1 MSKVWSSTP
10 LSLFIVETLERKKS
24 MIDKDELLKEIKEK
38 YGEISFRE
46 LNNILLKLEVLG
58 IIRVSRLTKGKRI
71 IELAK
76 HS

>member
-1 MSKVWSSTP
+1 MSKVWSPTP
-10 LSLFIVETLERKKS
+10 LSLFIVETLEKKKS

-58 IIRVSRLTKGKRI
+58 IIRVSRLMKGKRI

>member
-1 MSKVWSSTP
+1 MSKVWSPTP
-10 LSLFIVETLERKKS
+10 LSLFIVETLEKKKS

-58 IIRVSRLTKGKRI
+58 IIRVSRLMRGKRI

>member
-58 IIRVSRLTKGKRI
+58 IIRVSRLMKGKRI

>member
-1 MSKVWSSTP
+1 MSKVWSPTP
-10 LSLFIVETLERKKS
+10 LSLFIVETLEKKKS

-58 IIRVSRLTKGKRI
+58 IIRVSRLMKGKRI

-76 HS
+76 PS

>member
-10 LSLFIVETLERKKS
+10 LSLFIVETLEKKKS

-38 YGEISFRE
+38 YNEISFRE

-58 IIRVSRLTKGKRI
+58 VIKVSRLMKGKRI
-71 IELAK
+71 VELAK
-76 HS
+76 NL